1 MSLLESLILGLVQ
14 GLTEFL
20 PISSSGHLVL
30 AEQVLKV
37 TTQGATFEV
46 FLHFGTL
53 LAILLAFREDIKQM
67 LLTVIRVTGSRG
79 LKLAYSD
86 DVYFKLFVLI
96 LWSSIPAALVGFLF
110 KDLLESAFE
119 EPILVSV
126 MLLVTGMLL
135 LLTRFVKSSS
145 HGLGIKTSFLIG
157 IAQAFAIIPGISRSG
172 ATISTGLFWGVPRE
186 EAARFSFLL
195 AIPAIL
201 GATLLKTKELIPSSP
216 QLSDALQLG
225 VGTVTAFVSGY
236 IAIKILLD
244 IVRRG
249 KLHRFAYYCFALG
262 ILGLIALS

>member
-1 MSLLESLILGLVQ
+1 MSLLKSLILGLVQ

-30 AEQVLKV
+30 AEEVLKV
-37 TTQGATFEV
+37 TKQGVTFEV

-53 LAILLAFREDIKQM
+53 LAVLIAFKEDIKRM
-67 LLTVIRVTGSRG
+67 LLAVIGVMGSKS
-79 LKLAYSD
+79 LKLAYNNI
-86 DVYFKLFVLI
+86 YFKLFVLI
-96 LWSSIPAALVGFLF
+96 LWGSIPAALVGFLF

-135 LLTRFVKSSS
+135 FLTRFVKSSS
-145 HGLGIKTSFLIG
+145 HGLGIKVSFLIG

-172 ATISTGLFWGVPRE
+172 ATISTGLFWGIPRE

-201 GATLLKTKELIPSSP
+201 GATLLKTKELIASPP
-216 QLSDALQLG
+216 QLSEALQLSL
-225 VGTVTAFVSGY
+225 GTVTAFVSGY

-244 IVRRG
+244 VVRRG
-249 KLHRFAYYCFALG
+249 KLHRFSYYCFALG